1 MTALTDAFAAA
12 QAELANVQTA
22 LGDVQTYIANNGAE
36 AALAAAQADN
46 AAGVENF
53 GTLTT
58 SLTGIAATLNGLA
71 QKPAA

>member
-22 LGDVQTYIANNGAE
+22 VAAVQTYISNNGAE
-36 AALAAAQADN
+36 AALAATQADN

-53 GTLTT
+53 GTLTAGLT
-58 SLTGIAATLNGLA
+58 SIAATLNGLA
-71 QKPAA
+71 